1 MKKSEIM
8 KNVCSKIVVKRNAI
22 LTLQE
27 NVKVSLEFRMLYQ
40 PEHCRGSRGM
50 YNHDLVRQVARCN
63 LREGI
68 RDSVER
74 TTPITNRCR
83 FYWTRGG
90 RQGLSTVRRRR
101 RNAPCSANL
110 GTDVLRAC
118 QGDYRRGRRL
128 RDHLSRCCDCHS
140 EWKNLDW

>member
-27 NVKVSLEFRMLYQ
+27 NDKVSLEFRMLHQ
-40 PEHCRGSRGM
+40 PERSRGSRGM

-63 LREGI
+63 LREGF
-68 RDSVER
+68 RDSVGR

-90 RQGLSTVRRRR
+90 RQGLSTARQRRWKGSGQ
-101 RNAPCSANL
+101 NAPC
-110 GTDVLRAC
+110 GLRAC

-140 EWKNLDW
+140 EWKNLDG